1 MNISSNVN
9 SLMANQTYMNNNAS
23 NIANVNTQDYK
34 ATQTTISS
42 DENGAIQAQ
51 STKTQ
56 SETDLSKELTDQII
70 IENVQEANVNT
81 IKTQDQMTGSL
92 LDIKV

>member
-9 SLMANQTYMNNNAS
+9 SLMANQTYMNNNAN

-42 DENGAIQAQ
+42 DENGSIQAQ
-51 STKTQ
+51 SSKSQ
-56 SETDLSKELTDQII
+56 SQTDLSKELTDQII
-70 IENVQEANVNT
+70 IENIQEANVSA
-81 IKTQDQMTGSL
+81 IKTQDQMMGSL
-92 LDIKV
+92 LDIKI